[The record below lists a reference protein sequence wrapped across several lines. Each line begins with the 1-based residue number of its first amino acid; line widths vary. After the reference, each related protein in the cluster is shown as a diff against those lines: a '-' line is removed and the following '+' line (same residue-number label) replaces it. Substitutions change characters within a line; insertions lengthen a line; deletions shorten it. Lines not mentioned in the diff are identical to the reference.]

1 MGSLSPLHW
10 LIVLVIV
17 VLIFGTKK
25 FRNVGHDLGAAIKG
39 FKQGM
44 SEGETADK
52 NAELTAKSGQTVEG
66 EVKEKSKG

>member
-44 SEGETADK
+44 NEGETADK
-52 NAELTAKSGQTVEG
+52 GAELTAKNGQTVEG
-66 EVKEKSKG
+66 EIKEKSKG